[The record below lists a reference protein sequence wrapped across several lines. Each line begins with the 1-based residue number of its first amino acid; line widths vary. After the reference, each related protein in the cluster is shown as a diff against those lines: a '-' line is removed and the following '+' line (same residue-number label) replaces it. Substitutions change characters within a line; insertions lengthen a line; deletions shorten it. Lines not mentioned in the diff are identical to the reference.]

1 MKKTLLLFAMLL
13 GVVGAW
19 AQIDL
24 SNPIVTFTNVQKDST
39 MHILYV
45 DNTSNKLMFKTVEQS
60 VEATLN
66 ELGGYAQFRAITK
79 DGGKVAFYNE
89 STSKYMI
96 WRGSSGG
103 YNGNT
108 GLTDEYNSTYCD
120 WSLTRDIHH
129 EPGTFFICSK
139 RNNGSDGTL
148 LYNKT
153 KSSSDFF
160 DNYSNNIGWNDN
172 YSNLF
177 RISGLPVVECVLKDE
192 LGKLYN
198 GEIEFLGKPLLNANY
213 IISNEQ
219 WDGSVFK
226 ADITFPF
233 AVSDADNANPM
244 IISVGDKTWGENK
257 RKWYADGENIK
268 ITRDLEPTL
277 ENINSYLWT
286 VHIDEFKGGEFFFKI
301 MNFNN
306 KKYIY
311 TDKTSS
317 NHDLGALVLSQDKAS
332 IFNLSSPNKDN
343 QKEYHSFFT
352 KSGETYLYLS
362 VAGSGS
368 GTQYVG
374 VNSYEHVGTSITT
387 ISCKLNYNLTDNA
400 GNSYTGEF
408 YGWSQ
413 LEPTPVFSGTV
424 YELENEQWI
433 DNQYV
438 ANITFPFPVSKKNG
452 VTNPTMISSF
462 KGDSHQADGSFLWYA
477 DNGIVKIK
485 KHVEIDNNNIKVA
498 SEKNI
503 ISYLWA
509 LYPKCKNGVFS
520 VGIWNIGAGNY
531 ISFDKE
537 YDNDQGSENE
547 AEDVKLE
554 NEKMTPFYV
563 AANNAFYH
571 TINGK
576 EHRLS
581 FGSVNNNSGNLG
593 VYVKN
598 HAGTYNS
605 FHTPAITTQI
615 SDAKYSTICLPFA
628 ANLPKGVEAYSIE
641 TVNATYA
648 TLTSKEGLPANTGA
662 ILKAEPGYYT
672 FTQTEEKI
680 DTWDDNLLYGSVE
693 DIYWYGDGYV
703 LSKQNGVV
711 ALYKGKLNYILK
723 DGVPEKVTE
732 GGKYFKNN
740 AGKALLPTTSL
751 IADARFLVFSFGDD
765 METGITETE
774 NGNVETENAE
784 VYDLSGRRVQNAKK
798 GIFVINGKVVV
809 K

>member
-1 MKKTLLLFAMLL
+1 MLL

-24 SNPIVTFTNVQKDST
+24 SNPIVTFTNVQKDGT
-39 MHILYV
+39 EHILYV
-45 DNTSNKLMFKTVEQS
+45 DHASQKLKFRTVEES

-139 RNNGSDGTL
+139 RNNGDAGTL
-148 LYNKT
+148 IYNKN
-153 KSSSDFF
+153 KSGSDFF
-160 DNYSNNIGWNDN
+160 DNYSNNIAWESS

-192 LGKLYN
+192 LGTLHE
-198 GEIEFLGKPLLNANY
+198 GEIEYLGKPLLNTNY
-213 IISNEQ
+213 IICNEQ

-244 IISVGDKTWGENK
+244 IISAGEKSWTENI
-257 RKWYADGENIK
+257 RKWYADGANIK
-268 ITRDLEPTL
+268 ITHGQDPTL
-277 ENINSYLWT
+277 ENIKRYLWT
-286 VHIDEFKGGEFFFKI
+286 VHIDEFKDGEFSFKI
-301 MNFNN
+301 KNFDSNT
-306 KKYIY
+306 YIY
-311 TDKTSS
+311 TDQTSS
-317 NHDLGALVLSQDKAS
+317 NHASGALVLSEEKAS
-332 IFNLSSPNKDN
+332 VFNLSSPNKDN
-343 QKEYHSFFT
+343 KEYYSFFT

-362 VAGSGS
+362 VGSSGS
-368 GTQYVG
+368 GTQHVG
-374 VNSYEHVGTSITT
+374 VNTYQHVGTSITN
-387 ISCKLNYNLTDNA
+387 ISCKLNYNLTDKA
-400 GNSYTGEF
+400 GNSYTGE
-408 YGWSQ
+408 YEGWSELQ
-413 LEPTPVFSGTV
+413 PEPTFTGAEGYTLTDKVWDGNTFT
-424 YELENEQWI
+424 
-433 DNQYV
+433 
-438 ANITFPFPVSKKNG
+438 ATITFPFPVSKKNG
-452 VTNPTMISSF
+452 VTKPTMISSF

-485 KHVEIDNNNIKVA
+485 KHVELNNNGRKVA

-509 LYPKCKNGVFS
+509 LYPKCENGVFS

-531 ISFDKE
+531 ISFEKE
-537 YDNDQGSENE
+537 YDSGKGSANE
-547 AEDVKLE
+547 AEDLKLD
-554 NEKMTPFYV
+554 NGNVTQFNV

-581 FGSVNNNSGNLG
+581 FGSIDNTSGNLG
-593 VYVKN
+593 VYVKD

-628 ANLPKGVEAYSIE
+628 ANLPEGVEAYSIE

-672 FTQTEEKI
+672 FTQTEEEI

-703 LSKQNGVV
+703 LSKKNGVV
-711 ALYKGKLNYILK
+711 ALYKGELNYILK
-723 DGVPEKVTE
+723 DGVPEKVAS

-751 IADARFLVFSFGDD
+751 IADARFLVFSFGDGE
-765 METGITETE
+765 ETGITETE
-774 NGNVETENAE
+774 NGKVKTENTV
-784 VYDLSGRRVQNAKK
+784 VYDLAGRRVQGAQK
-798 GIFVINGKVVV
+798 GIFIVNGKKVVR
-809 K
+809 